1 MSKYLMFILDIDNQ
15 ELIAL
20 SDNILNIFKE
30 EILINN
36 NNKDNKYSFISTIF
50 YKNDNHFT
58 ICFQKISQNI
68 ENNKLK
74 NNILYY
80 HDGLEDNGII
90 QVIKIINELYN
101 LKNVFPYLF
110 IYEKQ

>member
-1 MSKYLMFILDIDNQ
+1 MFILDIDNQ
-15 ELIAL
+15 ELFSL

-36 NNKDNKYSFISTIF
+36 NNKDNKYSFISIIC
-50 YKNDNHFT
+50 YKNDNHIT
-58 ICFQKISQNI
+58 ICFQKISQ
-68 ENNKLK
+68 NNKLK

-80 HDGLEDNGII
+80 HDGLENNGII